1 MRSNLGLYASCSWLD
16 PNLKAGW
23 LMWPLPYLNMFSL
36 HSHTVTEYSTAINSI
51 LTYYHHPQFKDS
63 FCTEYESAAQII
75 YILLSS
81 AGAEHP
87 LLNPYTLPGTAHF
100 IHDLMLE
107 LRKDEAVLDSSR
119 CVRSKCSTTLVL
131 FSPKERHTPFHFD
144 WTEAKNL
151 ALSIE
156 VRGMDVLF
164 AYFLHHHTFSPFFLQ
179 GVTDPTVLVAT
190 WYLLY
195 PLFLPPFLSFKKYQ
209 RFF

>member
-1 MRSNLGLYASCSWLD
+1 
-16 PNLKAGW
+16 
-23 LMWPLPYLNMFSL
+23 MFSL

-156 VRGMDVLF
+156 VRGMGCLICSFLALSYLF
-164 AYFLHHHTFSPFFLQ
+164 PFLTAESDRSNRLSCY
-179 GVTDPTVLVAT
+179 VVLVMPFV
-190 WYLLY
+190 LC
-195 PLFLPPFLSFKKYQ
+195 PLFLPFLF
-209 RFF
+209 